1 MRSNAYVRE
10 QNGGASMRGKTWLA
24 YVDNPAHS
32 YAANT
37 VIPIRMF
44 IGAFAG
50 ELPAVR
56 QHLSETYGAK
66 AQQII
71 VRELDSEV
79 CTVAPVYDGIEA
91 APIDVLSLSTRSSN
105 ALKRMSLFYLGD
117 LMGRGMSD
125 FMALK
130 CIGQRSAEEIIC
142 KRDAYLAAQDKTA
155 HCMGRG

>member
-1 MRSNAYVRE
+1 
-10 QNGGASMRGKTWLA
+10 MRGKTWLA
-24 YVDNPAHS
+24 FADNPANS

-37 VIPIRMF
+37 VIPTRMF

-50 ELPAVR
+50 DLPAVR

-71 VRELDSEV
+71 VRELDAEV
-79 CTVAPVYDGIEA
+79 CTVPPVYGGIEA
-91 APIDVLSLSTRSSN
+91 VPIDALSLTARSRN

-117 LMGRGMSD
+117 LMGKDMSD

-142 KRDAYLAAQDKTA
+142 KRDAYLAAQDKIA
-155 HCMGRG
+155 YCMGRG

>member
-1 MRSNAYVRE
+1 MRSNAYARE
-10 QNGGASMRGKTWLA
+10 QNGGASMRRKTWLA
-24 YVDNPAHS
+24 FVPNPAHS
-32 YAANT
+32 YAA
-37 VIPIRMF
+37 RMF

-79 CTVAPVYDGIEA
+79 CNVAPVYDGIEA

-117 LMGRGMSD
+117 LMGKGMSD

-142 KRDAYLAAQDKTA
+142 KRDAYLAAQGKTA
-155 HCMGRG
+155 YCMGRG

>member
-1 MRSNAYVRE
+1 MRSNAYARE
-10 QNGGASMRGKTWLA
+10 QNGGASMRRKTWLA
-24 YVDNPAHS
+24 FVPNPAHS
-32 YAANT
+32 YAA
-37 VIPIRMF
+37 RMF

-79 CTVAPVYDGIEA
+79 CNVAPVYDGIEA
-91 APIDVLSLSTRSSN
+91 APIDVLSLTP
-105 ALKRMSLFYLGD
+105 RMSLFYLGD
-117 LMGRGMSD
+117 LMGKGMSD

-155 HCMGRG
+155 YCMGRG